1 MKKIIFTFLLALVTA
16 LAVNAQSLTGK
27 QWCTVLND
35 EDGEGIAVALTFEKN
50 GSCEMLIAAQQ
61 DMKED
66 GVPITMIAAVTVPGT
81 YKLDGKDLNNQFNN
95 GKAKVDVD
103 YEIKG
108 MDAKT
113 KALLNKQIKGELNTL
128 RAEFKKGL
136 LVVVLHN
143 VCGLAAGYLIG
154 SLLRLTPAKRRAIS
168 VEVGMQNS
176 GLASSLATLHFAAYP
191 LATIPGALFSVWHNI
206 SGAIV
211 AKLYSRNA

>member
-1 MKKIIFTFLLALVTA
+1 MKKIIFTFLLTLVAA
-16 LAVNAQSLTGK
+16 LAVNAQSLVGK

-66 GVPITMIAAVTVPGT
+66 GVPINLIAAVTVPGT
-81 YKLDGKDLNNQFNN
+81 YKLDGKDLNNQFDN

-113 KALLNKQIKGELNTL
+113 KSLLNKQIKGELNTL
-128 RAEFKKGL
+128 RAEFKKSLLGGMPKMNNL
-136 LVVVLHN
+136 KIVKLESKQLVV
-143 VCGLAAGYLIG
+143 
-154 SLLRLTPAKRRAIS
+154 K
-168 VEVGMQNS
+168 NS
-176 GLASSLATLHFAAYP
+176 DNQE
-191 LATIPGALFSVWHNI
+191 IPFYAE
-206 SGAIV
+206 
-211 AKLYSRNA
+211 

>member
-1 MKKIIFTFLLALVTA
+1 MKKIIFTLMLMLVTA
-16 LAVNAQSLTGK
+16 LAVNAQNLVGK

-61 DMKED
+61 EMKED
-66 GVPITMIAAVTVPGT
+66 GVPITLIAAVTVPGT

-95 GKAKVDVD
+95 AKAKVEVD

-128 RAEFKKGL
+128 KAEFKKAL
-136 LVVVLHN
+136 LGGMPKMDNLKIVT
-143 VCGLAAGYLIG
+143 LAAKKLV
-154 SLLRLTPAKRRAIS
+154 LKNDDNQ
-168 VEVGMQNS
+168 E
-176 GLASSLATLHFAAYP
+176 
-191 LATIPGALFSVWHNI
+191 IPF
-206 SGAIV
+206 
-211 AKLYSRNA
+211 YDE